1 MNSRRRAL
9 LLAALVLALLL
20 AQRCLRSHHRE
31 ELRLSDWFEPW
42 KRPDVVTTTDWLAP
56 VVWEGTFNRPVLEKF
71 YRGRNLTVGLAVFA
85 PGRFEDQPLQL
96 FLRLADAHFMAGHR
110 VIFYVM
116 SDGLGQLPELQL
128 GPLRSVCALEL
139 SQGHW
144 GGDQHL
150 RRMQSLG
157 AHIVGRIAREVPFL
171 FSVTADQ
178 QFRAHVG
185 VEALGALVAQLHG
198 WWYFRRTRN
207 FPYERRP
214 RAAAYIPFGQG
225 DFYYDGALVGG
236 TPQRLLDLVEAYL
249 KGVVQDR
256 GRGLN
261 STYERHLNKH
271 FFLHKPTKLLS
282 PEYGWDTTFN
292 PPPQV
297 HYVKVAQHPRRDW

>member
-20 AQRCLRSHHRE
+20 AQRCRRSHDR
-31 ELRLSDWFEPW
+31 ELRLSDWFEPRM
-42 KRPDVVTTTDWLAP
+42 RPDVVTTTAWLAP
-56 VVWEGTFNRPVLEKF
+56 VVWEGTFNRQALEKF

-85 PGRFEDQPLQL
+85 PGRFVDQSLQL

-116 SDGLGQLPELQL
+116 SDGLVRLPELQL
-128 GPLRSVCALEL
+128 GPLRSVRALQLGREP
-139 SQGHW
+139 W
-144 GGDQHL
+144 RGDLHL
-150 RRMQSLG
+150 WRMQSLG
-157 AHIVGRIAREVPFL
+157 AHIVDHIGREVHFL

-178 QFRAHVG
+178 QFQGHVG
-185 VEALGALVAQLHG
+185 VETLGASVAQLHG

-214 RAAAYIPFGQG
+214 HAAAYIPFGQG

-249 KGVVQDR
+249 QGVVQDWD
-256 GRGLN
+256 RGLN
-261 STYERHLNKH
+261 STYERHLNKY
-271 FFLHKPTKLLS
+271 FFLHKPAKLLS
-282 PEYGWDTTFN
+282 PEYGWDTTFS